1 MSKDNIKHT
10 RNERARIRYQLLRD
24 AGYSVAE
31 AQRYRYRNDFDI
43 SKIKVDSDTGKVIKN
58 TRYKEVSRGVRINE
72 TMNRLRRVPNPTVF
86 TQHGY
91 LTNKNIKSNVE
102 YRDEYTKLV
111 KSIQRKNKLSN
122 DQAYYFAHFM
132 LQSGYS
138 YEQTRKQLLGKA
150 DFEMYRN
157 KNRGKK

>member
-1 MSKDNIKHT
+1 MSKRDTRHT

-31 AQRYRYRNDFDI
+31 ARQYRYRNDFDI
-43 SKIKVDSDTGKVIKN
+43 SKLKTDPDTGKVVKN

-138 YEQTRKQLLGKA
+138 YERTRKELLGKA

-157 KNRGKK
+157 KRGKRK